1 MIQKGDRSR
10 FDTEILKQLL
20 KLLPEDREVC
30 SEHAVLME
38 LGVLGTWLEIL
49 PLVEQEAVSRYH
61 IGHQKY
67 LCAYFTVLFPNR

>member
-1 MIQKGDRSR
+1 MIQKGDRSQ

-20 KLLPEDREVC
+20 KLLPESHEVC

-49 PLVEQEAVSRYH
+49 PLVEQEAVSRSRV
-61 IGHQKY
+61 GHQKY
-67 LCAYFTVLFPNR
+67 LCGYFTVLFSNR